1 MSQQFYAI
9 PSRHGYDFFVIHH
22 KSALSSL
29 KNPSAEMNSFCEASH
44 IREVTMANFEVPAT
58 SDKYL
63 QYAVEATEHAK
74 RASTDFDRAAWILMA
89 NSWLNL
95 LPLIDCPTMD
105 SPKEP
110 ATARDLTKNEFTTD

>member
-1 MSQQFYAI
+1 
-9 PSRHGYDFFVIHH
+9 
-22 KSALSSL
+22 
-29 KNPSAEMNSFCEASH
+29 
-44 IREVTMANFEVPAT
+44 MADFEVPAT

-95 LPLIDCPTMD
+95 LPLIDCSTMD